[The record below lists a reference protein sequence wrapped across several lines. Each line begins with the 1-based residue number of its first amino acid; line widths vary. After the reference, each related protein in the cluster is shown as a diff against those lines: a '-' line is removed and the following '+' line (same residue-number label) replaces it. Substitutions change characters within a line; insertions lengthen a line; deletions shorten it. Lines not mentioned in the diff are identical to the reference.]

1 MAEFDVDAL
10 RALLAQADAGQP
22 EQQPAV
28 EQQPQEQV
36 QTPETP
42 AQPEQTP
49 AQPEGQPQPDAP
61 EVHVATQEDKDANAF
76 AQMRVANK
84 QMSDMLAKIAQANGI
99 QYSTQEEM
107 IAKLNDD
114 SVTKLAAA
122 QGVPKELL
130 LRMEGLERDAA
141 AYRAQQ
147 NQNRLVTQM
156 RNIMDK
162 YAVPA
167 NELQAFAA
175 QLDNEHVD
183 VNSIDLERE
192 YFFRNQEAIMQKRI
206 NAAVE
211 AALRGDQAAAAQSTT
226 PLAQGGNGGSTQGTR
241 IETVADL
248 RSVLANANI

>member
-10 RALLAQADAGQP
+10 RALLAQADAGQT
-22 EQQPAV
+22 EQQPAAEQQQQTQEQEQTPEAQPAEQQQQA
-28 EQQPQEQV
+28 EQQPV
-36 QTPETP
+36 D
-42 AQPEQTP
+42 
-49 AQPEGQPQPDAP
+49 QPD
-61 EVHVATQEDKDANAF
+61 VHVATQDDKDANAF

-147 NQNRLVTQM
+147 NQNRLVSQM
-156 RNIMDK
+156 HNIMDK
-162 YAVPA
+162 YNVSAT
-167 NELQAFAA
+167 ELQAFATT
-175 QLDNEHVD
+175 LDNEHVD
-183 VNSIDLERE
+183 VNTVDLERE

-211 AALRGDQAAAAQSTT
+211 AALRGDAAAAQQSTT
-226 PLAQGGNGGSTQGTR
+226 PLAQGANGGGTQGTR